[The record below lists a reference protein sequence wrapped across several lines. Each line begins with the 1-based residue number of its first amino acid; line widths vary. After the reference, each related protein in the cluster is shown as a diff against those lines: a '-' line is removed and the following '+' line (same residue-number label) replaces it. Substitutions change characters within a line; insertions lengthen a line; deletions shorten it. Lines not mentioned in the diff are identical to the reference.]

1 MDKIYSRP
9 RIRIPKIKHSP
20 KKVKKRNPI
29 RTWFHIIL
37 VTSVISIGSFVYSA
51 YPIFVAS
58 CQTAAG
64 SKAVLIVNEEVQK
77 VMSNYQY
84 HDLVNVQKDGHG
96 DIVLMQYNTVLINEI
111 TTKIASNIQKAIDN
125 TPRIMVYINF
135 GSVSGVS
142 ILSNIGPKFDIELEA
157 AGKINTDLRSD
168 FESFNVNQ
176 TMHKIYLDLST
187 SISILTPIGVYGR
200 DIQSEVLL
208 TEAVIVG
215 DVPDTYYNLEG
226 ITRDDT
232 LNMFE

>member
-9 RIRIPKIKHSP
+9 RIKIPKINHFPQKP
-20 KKVKKRNPI
+20 KKRNKI
-29 RTWFHIIL
+29 RFWLGIIL
-37 VTSVISIGSFVYSA
+37 LIAILSIGGYIYSA

-58 CQTAAG
+58 CQTAAS
-64 SKAVLIVNEEVQK
+64 SKAIHIVNEEVQK

-84 HDLVNVQKDGHG
+84 HDLVNVQKDTYG

-111 TTKIASNIQKAIDN
+111 TSKITSNIQKAIDN

-135 GSVSGVS
+135 GSVSGIS
-142 ILSNIGPKFDIELEA
+142 ILSNLGPRFDIELEA
-157 AGKINTDLRSD
+157 AGNIDTDLRSD

-187 SISILTPIGVYGR
+187 SISILTPIGVYGK

-226 ITRDDT
+226 ITENNT
-232 LNMFE
+232 LDLLQ